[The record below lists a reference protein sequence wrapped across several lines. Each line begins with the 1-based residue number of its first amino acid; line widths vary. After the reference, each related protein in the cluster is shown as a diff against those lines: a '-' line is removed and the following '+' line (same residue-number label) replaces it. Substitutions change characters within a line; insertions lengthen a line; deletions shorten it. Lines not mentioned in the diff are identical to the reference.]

1 MPTKSAKK
9 KNIKKSTQVDQPV
22 NHPEDKKPLI
32 DTTILGISPRE
43 LGSVVAAAVLAEVS
57 QVAANKISEAVAQSN
72 PKKTLQNQ
80 LDPINHSV
88 KTVVGGVKDA
98 IVDAVSPAS
107 DASETVENTLVN
119 GRAAAADEIDQGV
132 ENVKEKTAVTAGIA
146 QERAS
151 ELIDDTKQKADQT
164 REFVVAQIENAI
176 AGAQGR
182 AGKTRRALGNRID
195 ATQDTASATQKAVAQ
210 VIDEAVHRVKVILA
224 TSAPSAQKSG
234 KQEKKRKKAKKKK
247 GK

>member
-1 MPTKSAKK
+1 MSAKK
-9 KNIKKSTQVDQPV
+9 RNKIKSTQVNQPI
-22 NHPEDKKPLI
+22 NQPEGKKPKG
-32 DTTILGISPRE
+32 DTTVLGLSPRK

-57 QVAANKISEAVAQSN
+57 QVAANKISQAVAQSN
-72 PKKTLQNQ
+72 PKETLQDQ
-80 LDPINHSV
+80 LDPIGHSV

-107 DASETVENTLVN
+107 EASDMVESTLVD
-119 GRAAAADEIDQGV
+119 GHSAAVDGIDQGV
-132 ENVKEKTAVTAGIA
+132 KNAKEKTAVTAGIT

-176 AGAQGR
+176 AGAQNKT
-182 AGKTRRALGNRID
+182 GKTRHALGNTID

-210 VIDEAVHRVKVILA
+210 VIDEAVSQVKTILA
-224 TSAPSAQKSG
+224 AGPNSFQENRKLG
-234 KQEKKRKKAKKKK
+234 KKGKKAKNHKK